1 MTLPRLGKYL
11 LAIGAVL
18 LAETGVVA
26 QAPQRQTAEL
36 IPGVV
41 FVGDGSVTRTETAQ
55 GLPIVSFWRP
65 VLFGTEKQP
74 VAGRMDCKI
83 TAAIGPYSTAGFD
96 LDTIVK
102 EEQRSR
108 RKAGERD
115 TDRNRQWGDDVRRI
129 DLIGHTRDRA
139 QDYVLTYLA
148 VRTNAEIV
156 DIRRQCRFVHDKLS
170 GKPDFLSYVHRYTA
184 LAINLPPAIPLDQ
197 MADPTDSEGA

>member
-1 MTLPRLGKYL
+1 MTLRPTPLLLYSSALLSLGGSGI
-11 LAIGAVL
+11 A
-18 LAETGVVA
+18 A
-26 QAPQRQTAEL
+26 QTPQHQPAEL

-41 FVGDGSVTRTETAQ
+41 FVGDGAVTRAETAQ

-65 VLFGTEKQP
+65 VLFGTDKRP
-74 VAGRMDCKI
+74 IAGRMDCKV
-83 TAAIGPYSTAGFD
+83 TAAIGPYSKAGFD

-108 RKAGERD
+108 RKVGERD

-129 DLIGHTRDRA
+129 DLIGHTRGHA

-148 VRTNAEIV
+148 VRTNAEVV

-170 GKPDFLSYVHRYTA
+170 DKPDFLSYVHRYTA